1 MATTATISLSS
12 DIMSNFGGYSKS
24 MTLTQGGTL
33 TDVDATT
40 GLQRRKLAAT
50 TAVDLITMASLLVE
64 TEDGAAAGSGAA
76 KLYVKNI
83 GDGKGTIDKSVY
95 VSVSLG
101 TLSGT
106 IQEISRLYGGD
117 WMLIP
122 VTGIDVTS
130 DVVVTP
136 YTNDAVV
143 LEYALYYQED

>member
-1 MATTATISLSS
+1 MATTATITLSS
-12 DIMSNFGGYSKS
+12 DIMPSYGGYSKT
-24 MTLTQGGTL
+24 MTLTQGGNTI
-33 TDVDATT
+33 DVDATT

-101 TLSGT
+101 TVSGT

-117 WMLIP
+117 WMFIP
-122 VTGIDVTS
+122 VTGIDATS

-136 YTNDAVV
+136 LTNDVVV

>member
-12 DIMSNFGGYSKS
+12 DIMSSFSGYSKS

-40 GLQRRKLAAT
+40 GLQRRKLTST
-50 TAVDLITMASLLVE
+50 TAKDIIVMADLLIE
-64 TEDGAAAGSGAA
+64 TEDGASAGSGSA

-83 GDGKGTIDKSVY
+83 GYKGVIDKSVY
-95 VSVSLG
+95 VSISLG
-101 TLSGT
+101 TTGGT
-106 IQEISRLYGGD
+106 TQEISKLYGGD

-122 VTGIDVTS
+122 ITGIDVTS

-136 YTNDAVV
+136 FTNDAVV

>member
-1 MATTATISLSS
+1 MATTATIALTS
-12 DIMSNFGGYSKS
+12 DIMPTYGGYSKT
-24 MTLTQGGTL
+24 MTLTQGGTT

-76 KLYVKNI
+76 KLYVKNS
-83 GDGKGTIDKSVY
+83 GYKGVIDKSVY

-101 TLSGT
+101 TTGGT
-106 IQEISRLYGGD
+106 TQEISRLYGGD

-136 YTNDAVV
+136 LTNDAVV

>member
-1 MATTATISLSS
+1 MATTATITLTS
-12 DIMSNFGGYSKS
+12 DIMSTYGGYSKT
-24 MTLTQGGTL
+24 MTLTQGGNI

-40 GLQRRKLAAT
+40 GLQRRKLAST
-50 TAVDLITMASLLVE
+50 TGVDLITMASLLVE
-64 TEDGAAAGSGAA
+64 TEDGAAAGSGAS

-83 GDGKGTIDKSVY
+83 GYKGVIDKSIY

-136 YTNDAVV
+136 STNDAVV

>member
-12 DIMSNFGGYSKS
+12 DISPTFSGYSKT

-33 TDVDATT
+33 TDIDSTT

-64 TEDGAAAGSGAA
+64 TEDSVSA

-83 GDGKGTIDKSVY
+83 GYKGTIDKSIY

-101 TLSGT
+101 TVSGT

-122 VTGIDVTS
+122 VTGIDATS

-136 YTNDAVV
+136 FTNDTVV

>member
-1 MATTATISLSS
+1 MATTAQITLTS
-12 DIMSNFGGYSKS
+12 DIMPTYGGYSKT
-24 MTLTQGGTL
+24 MTLTQGGTT

-83 GDGKGTIDKSVY
+83 GYKGVIDKSVY

-101 TLSGT
+101 TTGGT
-106 IQEISRLYGGD
+106 TQEISRLYGGD

-136 YTNDAVV
+136 LTNDAVV

>member
-12 DIMSNFGGYSKS
+12 DIMSSFSGYSKS

-40 GLQRRKLAAT
+40 GLQRRKLTST
-50 TAVDLITMASLLVE
+50 TAKDIIVMADLLVE

-83 GDGKGTIDKSVY
+83 GYKGVVDKSIY
-95 VSVSLG
+95 VSISLG
-101 TLSGT
+101 TTGGT
-106 IQEISRLYGGD
+106 TQEISRLYGGD

-122 VTGIDVTS
+122 ITGIDVTS
-130 DVVVTP
+130 DVVATP
-136 YTNDAVV
+136 LTNDAVV

>member
-12 DIMSNFGGYSKS
+12 DIMSSFGGYSKS

-40 GLQRRKLAAT
+40 GLQRRKLTST
-50 TAVDLITMASLLVE
+50 TAKDIIVMADLLVE

-83 GDGKGTIDKSVY
+83 GYKGVVDKSIY
-95 VSVSLG
+95 VSISLG
-101 TLSGT
+101 TTGGT
-106 IQEISRLYGGD
+106 TQEISRLYGGD

-122 VTGIDVTS
+122 ITGIDVTS
-130 DVVVTP
+130 DVVATP
-136 YTNDAVV
+136 LTNDAVV

>member
-1 MATTATISLSS
+1 MATTATITLSS
-12 DIMSNFGGYSKS
+12 DIMATYGGYSKT

-33 TDVDATT
+33 IDIDSTT
-40 GLQRRKLAAT
+40 GFQRRKLAAT

-83 GDGKGTIDKSVY
+83 GYKGVIDKSVY

-101 TLSGT
+101 TVSGT

-122 VTGIDVTS
+122 VTGIDATS

-136 YTNDAVV
+136 LTNDAVA

>member
-12 DIMSNFGGYSKS
+12 DIMSSFSGYSKS

-40 GLQRRKLAAT
+40 GLQRRKLAAAS
-50 TAVDLITMASLLVE
+50 AVDLITMASLLVE

-83 GDGKGTIDKSVY
+83 GYKGVVDKSIY
-95 VSVSLG
+95 VSISLG
-101 TLSGT
+101 TTGGT
-106 IQEISRLYGGD
+106 TQEISRLYGGD

-122 VTGIDVTS
+122 ITGIDVTS
-130 DVVVTP
+130 DVVATP
-136 YTNDAVV
+136 FTNDAVV